1 MCKQGLIH
9 VCFILDESGSM
20 HGSESD
26 VIGGFNK
33 TIDEQREIKDGE
45 CLVSYFKFS
54 DNVTEVFVGKK
65 LDEIKPLTRGS
76 SSFLYTSNAFYYKMN
91 ADGTFTT
98 DCSCEQWENDKTY
111 EYSPNGCT
119 AMNDGIGTAIDKI
132 GKWLADMPEE
142 ERPSKNLIV
151 IMTDGEE
158 NSSREYTLSRVKEM
172 IQHQTEKYNWTFVY
186 MGMDIT
192 SAKCADNLGI
202 NNRSFSSK
210 SSVDTYKNYDN
221 ISSAVKSYRMSEA
234 KFADETMCMS
244 LCSALGEMTKSY
256 ETKFGPLTL
265 GSDSLATYPWVWDN
279 RPWPW
284 EN

>member
-1 MCKQGLIH
+1 MKSNLIH
-9 VCFILDESGSM
+9 VCFIIDESGSM
-20 HGSESD
+20 YGSEND
-26 VIGGFNK
+26 VVGGFNK
-33 TIDEQREIKDGE
+33 TINEQKAIEEGE

-54 DNVTEVFVGKK
+54 DNVKEMFVGRK
-65 LDEIKPLTRGS
+65 LDDVKPMTVGQGFWQKNWSNNIGLSNSATVNVTLDTTLSTIVDNLVNSNLTTG
-76 SSFLYTSNAFYYKMN
+76 
-91 ADGTFTT
+91 DDDTFV
-98 DCSCEQWENDKTY
+98 
-111 EYSPNGCT
+111 YSPNGCT
-119 AMNDGIGTAIDKI
+119 AMNDGIGTAIDRI
-132 GKWLADMPEE
+132 GKWLARMPEE

-158 NSSREYTLSRVKEM
+158 NSSREYTLTRVKEM

-234 KFADETMCMS
+234 KYADETMCMS
-244 LCSALGEMTKSY
+244 LCSALSEMTNSY
-256 ETKFGPLTL
+256 EAKVGIKI
-265 GSDSLATYPWVWDN
+265 D
-279 RPWPW
+279 
-284 EN
+284 

>member
-1 MCKQGLIH
+1 MKDNLIH
-9 VCFILDESGSM
+9 VCFIIDESGSM

-65 LDEIKPLTRGS
+65 LDEIKPLTKGT
-76 SSFLYTSNAFYYKMN
+76 SSFLYTSNAFHYKMN

-98 DCSCEQWENDKTY
+98 NCSCEQWENDRTY

-119 AMNDGIGTAIDKI
+119 AMNDGIGTAIDRI
-132 GKWLADMPEE
+132 GKWLSDMPEE

-158 NSSREYTLSRVKEM
+158 NVSKEYTLDKVKEM
-172 IQHQTEKYNWTFVY
+172 IKHQTEKYNWTFVY

-192 SAKCADNLGI
+192 SAECANNLGI
-202 NNRSFSSK
+202 NLKSFSSK
-210 SSVDTYKNYDN
+210 NSDDTYQNYAN
-221 ISSAVKSYRMSEA
+221 ISESINVYRHCCANMS
-234 KFADETMCMS
+234 DELFTSTLGNS
-244 LCSALGEMTKSY
+244 LTSMTKAY
-256 ETKFGPLTL
+256 ESKM
-265 GSDSLATYPWVWDN
+265 N
-279 RPWPW
+279 I
-284 EN
+284 EIE

>member
-1 MCKQGLIH
+1 MCKEGLIH

-20 HGSESD
+20 YGSEND
-26 VIGGFNK
+26 VVGGFNK
-33 TIDEQREIKDGE
+33 TINEQKAIEEGE

-54 DNVTEVFVGKK
+54 DNVKEMFVGRK
-65 LDEIKPLTRGS
+65 LDDVKPMTVGQG
-76 SSFLYTSNAFYYKMN
+76 FWQKNWSNNIGLSNSATVN
-91 ADGTFTT
+91 VTLDTTLSTIVDNLANSNLVNTDDDTFV
-98 DCSCEQWENDKTY
+98 
-111 EYSPNGCT
+111 YSPNGCT
-119 AMNDGIGTAIDKI
+119 AMNDGIGTAIDRI

-221 ISSAVKSYRMSEA
+221 ISSAVKTYRMSEA

-244 LCSALGEMTKSY
+244 LCSALSEMTNSY
-256 ETKFGPLTL
+256 EAKVGIKI
-265 GSDSLATYPWVWDN
+265 D
-279 RPWPW
+279 
-284 EN
+284 